1 MREMSQTDEGCL
13 RGPWRPVAVRCS
25 GLDGESGNALVEL
38 ALVFALFGIPMLLG
52 TVEMGYVVYDSVEIS
67 NAANAG
73 ALYGMQNATSAASS
87 AGITTAAQGEAPEFG
102 TKLTV
107 TPTTFYVCTSAVGGT
122 QYSTASYTQAQVTA
136 KCAGS
141 GNHALEF
148 IQVLT
153 SATATPPVQCPGLAK
168 TFTLGGTSVMEVEK

>member
-1 MREMSQTDEGCL
+1 M
-13 RGPWRPVAVRCS
+13 AARCR

-38 ALVFALFGIPMLLG
+38 ALVFSLLGIPVLLG

-73 ALYGMQNATSAASS
+73 ALYGMQNATDAASS
-87 AGITTAAQGEAPEFG
+87 AGITTAAQAEAPDFG
-102 TKLTV
+102 SSLTV
-107 TPTTFYVCTSAVGGT
+107 TPTTFYVCTSAVGGAE
-122 QYSTASYTQAQVTA
+122 YSTGSYTQAQATA
-136 KCAGS
+136 KCSGT

-153 SATATPPVQCPGLAK
+153 RATATPPVHCPGLAK
-168 TFTLGGTSVMEVEK
+168 TFTLGGTSVMEVEQ

>member
-1 MREMSQTDEGCL
+1 MSQTDEGCL

>member
-1 MREMSQTDEGCL
+1 MAT
-13 RGPWRPVAVRCS
+13 RCS
-25 GLDGESGNALVEL
+25 GLGGECGNALVEL
-38 ALVFALFGIPMLLG
+38 ALVFALLGIPMLLG

-168 TFTLGGTSVMEVEK
+168 IFTLGGTSVMEVEQ